1 MWMWKT
7 VQSTA
12 ALQRYYSRYVIVLY
26 TFEVRGT
33 LLFSLS
39 LWSLI
44 LQFFIRFSIYSS
56 ISSLPRLVSRMF
68 DLTTSLICYYMNIRT
83 AIYLHEKWKCS
94 RFKKYRRLRNQSSFR
109 PQVSNWYLKSLTQ
122 LKDLEWCHK
131 VIFPFLFCFFFFS
144 DHLYLSLFLNRLR
157 CWRKI
162 HESLGE

>member
-26 TFEVRGT
+26 TFEVRWT

-94 RFKKYRRLRNQSSFR
+94 RFKKYWRLRNQSSFR

-131 VIFPFLFCFFFFS
+131 VIFPFLFLFFFLVTTFTY
-144 DHLYLSLFLNRLR
+144 LYF
-157 CWRKI
+157 
-162 HESLGE
+162 